1 MATFDSKGKLELTIF
16 PYAYGVFSVIEKCL
30 CVMFCLKPRIVHISK
45 DDAYDDNNNVTKF
58 IY

>member
-16 PYAYGVFSVIEKCL
+16 PYAYGVLSITKKCL
-30 CVMFCLKPRIVHISK
+30 FVMFGLESRIVHISK
-45 DDAYDDNNNVTKF
+45 DDAYDDNNNVIKF